1 MDDEQERYY
10 DDDQSEE
17 EPEHSFLKVVLRE
30 TDDVVLYEC
39 TSTTVPTESEDA
51 AEVLEDNAKYEYLT
65 IGKGKHRPTLD
76 AEVSKNLARKNW
88 KSCETYTLG
97 DKTNLSRA
105 MYILYDSH
113 VQYTLGIPRR

>member
-1 MDDEQERYY
+1 MAGTMDDEQERYY
-10 DDDQSEE
+10 DDDDEREE

-39 TSTTVPTESEDA
+39 TSTTVPTKSEDA

-76 AEVSKNLARKNW
+76 AEVNNILRNVLATDEQFDFICRPKQ
-88 KSCETYTLG
+88 L
-97 DKTNLSRA
+97 
-105 MYILYDSH
+105 
-113 VQYTLGIPRR
+113 QY